1 MRRSGSWSQC
11 MRKTK
16 GAFHEPPLSRPAATL
31 SPPCGE
37 RAGRG
42 VPIWFMAP
50 MRVQILEVPPTHE
63 PRRLRVADLR
73 SGPRLCEAQRFMVPM
88 RAQKRKEAPYEP
100 RSSRREEAHSISAEG
115 SWSLLTSAATVQR
128 FNARNL
134 SGKSLPEGEGERD
147 RNHRKE
153 MDHSQNCRTQRVL
166 RPSRTFPKM
175 TMMRHNFVAA
185 LIVSGALALLPGCGR
200 KTENDPP
207 PPPQAGATAPA
218 PHSTTSGVT
227 NQTGID
233 SKSEMV
239 L

>member
-115 SWSLLTSAATVQR
+115 SWSLLTSAATVR
-128 FNARNL
+128 AGALGRGAPGWL
-134 SGKSLPEGEGERD
+134 E
-147 RNHRKE
+147 
-153 MDHSQNCRTQRVL
+153 SQNDMCFRGCVWANISV
-166 RPSRTFPKM
+166 P
-175 TMMRHNFVAA
+175 AA
-185 LIVSGALALLPGCGR
+185 
-200 KTENDPP
+200 
-207 PPPQAGATAPA
+207 QAGR
-218 PHSTTSGVT
+218 SR
-227 NQTGID
+227 I
-233 SKSEMV
+233 
-239 L
+239 